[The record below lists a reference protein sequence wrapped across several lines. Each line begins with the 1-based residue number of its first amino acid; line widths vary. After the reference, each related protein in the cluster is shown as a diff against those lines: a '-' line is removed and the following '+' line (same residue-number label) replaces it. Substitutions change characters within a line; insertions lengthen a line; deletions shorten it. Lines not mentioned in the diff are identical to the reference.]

1 MAIEILSMICPLL
14 FKKDVSVYSDD
25 VEESV
30 VVGGNE
36 IDCENLPFKNV
47 SSGADV
53 EDDDDVV
60 VVVTCTTPDS

>member
-1 MAIEILSMICPLL
+1 MICPLL

-53 EDDDDVV
+53 DVDVDDAVV
-60 VVVTCTTPDS
+60 VTTCTTPAS